1 MLSTKMKLKEYSR
14 YLRTKKVV
22 ALLTVGIPAESPAA
36 RARKALE
43 DIVTYISTLEI
54 FNVTYRIM
62 LQSHNS

>member
-1 MLSTKMKLKEYSR
+1 
-14 YLRTKKVV
+14 
-22 ALLTVGIPAESPAA
+22 VGIPAESPAA

-62 LQSHNS
+62 LQSRNS